1 MDMNAMRKFEVV
13 KSDLAPMAAHPEYA
27 AEAAKLAELKARR
40 ETVRMEI
47 GEVDRAISLRVLAD
61 DEDAMAAKALA
72 LLDGTTL
79 PDNDD
84 LVTKLRQLRE
94 LHAVLGRAITMQRRR
109 LADIAERLSDDAA
122 EAAEGEHTA
131 PRLRACLLRFAN
143 CFPRVRRRRRRGTA
157 SRAPATMRACLRW
170 LRISIDITASARS
183 STIPKSA
190 PSATLRTADA
200 LVACR
205 WIRRALGRSV
215 PA

>member
-1 MDMNAMRKFEVV
+1 MNAMRKFEVV

-61 DEDAMAAKALA
+61 DEDAMSAKAIA
-72 LLDGTTL
+72 LLDGGTL

-94 LHAVLGRAITMQRRR
+94 MHAVLGRAITMQRKR

-122 EAAEGEHTA
+122 EAAEGEHRAATA
-131 PRLRACLLRFAN
+131 RLLAAVRELLSACEAETAARNRVTGAGYHARLPAMAPHIDRHSGIGAKLYEIETRA
-143 CFPRVRRRRRRGTA
+143 
-157 SRAPATMRACLRW
+157 MRYVEDR
-170 LRISIDITASARS
+170 
-183 STIPKSA
+183 
-190 PSATLRTADA
+190 
-200 LVACR
+200 
-205 WIRRALGRSV
+205 
-215 PA
+215 